1 MPERG
6 KRERNQVE
14 FVVMDQL
21 VPREHLHRKIDIA
34 MDFDRLYEM
43 VEPLYS
49 EETGRPSINP
59 VVRFKQLLI
68 PHLYRK

>member
-49 EETGRPSINP
+49 EGTRRRSSNA
-59 VVRFKQLLI
+59 VVGFKQILI

>member
-34 MDFDRLYEM
+34 MDFEM

-59 VVRFKQLLI
+59 VVRFKQILI

>member
-1 MPERG
+1 
-6 KRERNQVE
+6 
-14 FVVMDQL
+14 MDQL

-49 EETGRPSINP
+49 EETGRSSINP
-59 VVRFKQLLI
+59 VVRFKQILI